1 MLTTMKEEREVA
13 MLRQVALAGAALIAF
28 ASVPQV
34 FAQDAK
40 MIERGKQVYA
50 EQKCK
55 MCHSIGAEGN
65 AKGPLDDTGNKLK
78 AAEIREWMVDP
89 KAMTAKTK
97 ATRKPFMKA
106 YPNLPA
112 ADLDALVA
120 YMQSLKKK

>member
-1 MLTTMKEEREVA
+1 MG
-13 MLRQVALAGAALIAF
+13 RQVTLVGAVVF
-28 ASVPQV
+28 AMCWGTTA

-55 MCHSIGAEGN
+55 MCHSVGTEGN
-65 AKGPLDDTGNKLK
+65 AKGPLDDAGNKLK
-78 AAEIREWMVDP
+78 AAEIKEWIVNP
-89 KAMTAKTK
+89 KEMTAKTK
-97 ATRKPFMKA
+97 AERKPLMKA

>member
-1 MLTTMKEEREVA
+1 MAPRKGRLPMH
-13 MLRQVALAGAALIAF
+13 RQVTWTGAALLTLLWGTQA
-28 ASVPQV
+28 

-40 MIERGKQVYA
+40 VIERGKQVYA

-65 AKGPLDDTGNKLK
+65 AKGPLDDTGNKLT
-78 AAEIREWMVDP
+78 AAEIKEWMVDP

-120 YMQSLKKK
+120 YMQSLKKKK

>member
-1 MLTTMKEEREVA
+1 MH
-13 MLRQVALAGAALIAF
+13 RQVTVVGAAVLTLAWV
-28 ASVPQV
+28 ASAT
-34 FAQDAK
+34 AQDAK

-55 MCHSIGAEGN
+55 MCHSIGTEGN
-65 AKGPLDDTGNKLK
+65 TKGPLDDTGNKLP
-78 AAEIREWMVDP
+78 AADIKEWMVNP
-89 KAMTAKTK
+89 KEMTAKTK
-97 ATRKPFMKA
+97 AARKPPMKA